1 MKEKKNV
8 MRKVFLSYIFLDR
21 EKMCFIIESLRKRG
35 FEVIS
40 DVGFSKENEIM
51 TNSFDKINECSCV
64 IIVISEN
71 TNRWGIKEFE
81 IVSKKN
87 KKVFL
92 YIKGDIYVGELKN
105 RFKNRIIG
113 LWNDENELAEKIIDD
128 VSRYEYM
135 HPQRAYEFELFVNE
149 IFISYGCFTEMT
161 TRDMSYDLI
170 AEKNGMKFYIESKAV
185 RQKVIGSE
193 SVSKAIVA
201 SQMIEQ
207 TGNNSKFVLVVAN
220 KISEQMQMAIKK
232 SESMIAI
239 DIHNLLY
246 LVQDNETLK
255 SKLLSLLEFSI
266 DEIEP
271 REPTALIELLGTIDY
286 EIDEKTIIKGLIG
299 EIHNWDSKIRTSY
312 EYEHL
317 CMRVLNSL
325 FAADLGLWKD
335 QQRSNEDL
343 FRFDLI
349 CKIKDDIQEAF
360 WKFIEKY
367 FKSKYIIFEFKNY
380 TDQITQKE
388 IYTTDKYLYAKALRC
403 VAIIISCNGEDK
415 NAQKA
420 IRGTLRENGKLILS
434 ISNRD
439 MITMLEGKLKD
450 ISPAEY
456 LYSKLD
462 TMLVEL
468 DK

>member
-1 MKEKKNV
+1 MDEKKNI
-8 MRKVFLSYIFLDR
+8 MRKVLLSYTFQDR
-21 EKMCFIIESLRKRG
+21 EKMCLIIESLRKRG

-40 DVGFSKENEIM
+40 DIGFSKGNETM
-51 TNSFDKINECSCV
+51 ANPFDKINECSCV
-64 IIVISEN
+64 IVVISEN
-71 TNRWGIKEFE
+71 TNVWGIKEFE
-81 IVSKKN
+81 IASKKN

-92 YIKGDIYVGELKN
+92 YIKKDIYVDELKN

-113 LWNDENELAEKIIDD
+113 LWSDENELVEKILDD

-135 HPQRAYEFELFVNE
+135 YPQRAYEFEMFVNE
-149 IFISYGCFTEMT
+149 VFVSYGCSTEMAK
-161 TRDMSYDLI
+161 RDMTYDLI
-170 AEKNGMKFYIESKAV
+170 AKKNGMKFYIESKAV
-185 RQKVIGSE
+185 RQKMIGSE

-207 TGNNSKFVLVVAN
+207 TENSKFILVVAN
-220 KISEQMQMAIKK
+220 KISKQMKMVIEK
-232 SESMIAI
+232 SENIIAI

-266 DEIEP
+266 DGIEP
-271 REPTALIELLGTIDY
+271 TEPTELIGLLGNIDY
-286 EIDEKTIIKGLIG
+286 EVDEKTIIKGLIG
-299 EIHNWDSKIRTSY
+299 EIQNWDSKIKTSC
-312 EYEHL
+312 EYENL

-325 FAADLGLWKD
+325 FVADLGLWKD

-360 WKFIEKY
+360 WKFIETY
-367 FKSKYIIFEFKNY
+367 FKSKYVIFEFKNY
-380 TDQITQKE
+380 NGQITQKE

-434 ISNRD
+434 ISNKD
-439 MITMLEGKLKD
+439 MITMLEGKMKD

-462 TMLVEL
+462 TMLIEL

>member
-1 MKEKKNV
+1 MKEKKNI
-8 MRKVFLSYIFLDR
+8 MRKVFLSYTFQDR
-21 EKMCFIIESLRKRG
+21 EKMCLIIESLRKYG

-51 TNSFDKINECSCV
+51 TNPFDKINECSCV

-92 YIKGDIYVGELKN
+92 YIKKDIYVGELKN
-105 RFKNRIIG
+105 RFKNRFIG
-113 LWNDENELAEKIIDD
+113 LWNDENELAEKILDD

-135 HPQRAYEFELFVNE
+135 YPQRAYEFEMLVNE
-149 IFISYGCFTEMT
+149 IFVSYGCSTEMAK
-161 TRDMSYDLI
+161 RDMSYDLI
-170 AEKNGMKFYIESKAV
+170 AKKSGMKFYIESKVV

-193 SVSKAIVA
+193 SISKAIVA
-201 SQMIEQ
+201 SRMIEQ
-207 TGNNSKFVLVVAN
+207 TGNSKFVLVVAN
-220 KISEQMQMAIKK
+220 KISEQMKMVIDK
-232 SESMIAI
+232 SENIIAI

-255 SKLLSLLEFSI
+255 SKLLSILEFSI
-266 DEIEP
+266 NEIEP
-271 REPTALIELLGTIDY
+271 TEPIELIGLLGTIDY
-286 EIDEKTIIKGLIG
+286 EVDGKTIIKRLIE
-299 EIHNWDSKIRTSY
+299 EIQNWDSKIKTSY
-312 EYEHL
+312 EYENL
-317 CMRVLNSL
+317 CIRVLNSL
-325 FAADLGLWKD
+325 FVADLGLWKD

-349 CKIKDDIQEAF
+349 CKIKDGIQESF
-360 WKFIEKY
+360 WKFIETY
-367 FKSKYIIFEFKNY
+367 FKSKYVIFEFKNY
-380 TDQITQKE
+380 NGQITQKE

-434 ISNRD
+434 ISNKD
-439 MITMLEGKLKD
+439 MITMLEGKMKD

-462 TMLVEL
+462 TMFIEL